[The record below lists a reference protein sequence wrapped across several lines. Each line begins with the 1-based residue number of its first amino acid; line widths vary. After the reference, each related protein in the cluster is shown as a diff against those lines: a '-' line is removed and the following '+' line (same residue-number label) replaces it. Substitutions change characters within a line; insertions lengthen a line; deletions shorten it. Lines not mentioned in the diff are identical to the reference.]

1 MKNRLLYF
9 WILFLGNLPLSLVA
23 QDLIANG
30 GFEYYK
36 KCPKELGVFTVKQ
49 WNSIARS
56 GTPDLYTQCVPNGKE
71 GSPNWQFCMVR
82 PYAGASF
89 TGIITHF
96 HKESYR
102 EYIYTKLTSPLLKD
116 SLYEFKIA
124 LSISQMARFKQ
135 KYIDVVFSEESK
147 LTFAPKPIIDTLPS
161 MTFCLDSLSTDGKW
175 MVYTGYYIANGEER
189 FVNIGNFHASK
200 NNPIEKISKR
210 SDKMHRKIYNSAY
223 ICMDEVS
230 LKKIPL
236 KNSYVTDYS
245 NCTEKGLVLA
255 DDFDFESLQLENST
269 FESDILYSIAK
280 FLISNPNNKLLIKSY
295 TDNQGDFNENKLI
308 SFNRGKLIAQYLAK
322 KGVAENQ
329 IEVIG
334 FGSEFPIASNSSAE
348 GRAKNFRVE
357 MRLTQSKGK

>member
-1 MKNRLLYF
+1 MSKRT
-9 WILFLGNLPLSLVA
+9 W
-23 QDLIANG
+23 
-30 GFEYYK
+30 
-36 KCPKELGVFTVKQ
+36 CFTVKQ

-82 PYAGASF
+82 PYSGASF

-96 HKESYR
+96 HRESYR
-102 EYIYTKLTSPLLKD
+102 EYIYTKITSPLLKD

-135 KYIDVVFSEESK
+135 KYIDVVFSDESK

-161 MTFCLDSLSTDGKW
+161 MTFCLDSLSTEGKW
-175 MVYTGYYIANGEER
+175 LVYTGYYIANGEER
-189 FVNIGNFHASK
+189 FVNIGNFHTSK

-230 LKKIPL
+230 LKKIPIN
-236 KNSYVTDYS
+236 NSYVSEYESCFT
-245 NCTEKGLVLA
+245 KGFVLA

-269 FESDILYSIAK
+269 FESEILDSIAEI
-280 FLISNPNNKLLIKSY
+280 LISNTNNKLVIKSY
-295 TDNQGDFNENKLI
+295 TDNQGDFIENKLI
-308 SFNRGKLIAQYLAK
+308 SLNRAKLIAQFLSN
-322 KGVAENQ
+322 KGVVESQ
-329 IEVIG
+329 IEIMG

-357 MRLTQSKGK
+357 MRLTQSEGK